1 MAARAVGL
9 TSNKGLTFFVR
20 AFNDCA
26 LRSASSMAAVRQPR
40 KMAARCR
47 AGKNKL
53 RQAKVKEAKS
63 MGIKCA
69 SMKELDLNFPC
80 EEQLIF
86 ASAEEAIGRQ
96 FREALRDNEGLRWI
110 RLIVILKVF
119 LLAERIPP
127 IGKKARLRIFLAHE
141 LHARLEKLCDFM
153 HLMPFAEIRE
163 NRTMTTFS
171 NPLECYV
178 FVSNSFLT
186 SANILRQKIKKPSQK
201 KLEIV
206 SNVREVFG
214 NSCVTVFQYGDMN
227 TAEWE
232 DLRYALS
239 KHNVKVKIFPNR
251 VTHKALEDTIYDGII
266 PLFACTTCVIYSE
279 EPAVKPILD
288 VIKRQPK
295 LELLGA
301 KIDNR
306 LMSVRN
312 VQDFAKLPSLTELH
326 VTLVQL
332 LQHQSN
338 QLGSL
343 LQQNQSQLSS
353 NLDQLV
359 KQGGEQQ

>member
-53 RQAKVKEAKS
+53 RQA
-63 MGIKCA
+63 
-69 SMKELDLNFPC
+69 
-80 EEQLIF
+80 
-86 ASAEEAIGRQ
+86 
-96 FREALRDNEGLRWI
+96 
-110 RLIVILKVF
+110 
-119 LLAERIPP
+119 
-127 IGKKARLRIFLAHE
+127 
-141 LHARLEKLCDFM
+141 
-153 HLMPFAEIRE
+153 
-163 NRTMTTFS
+163 
-171 NPLECYV
+171 
-178 FVSNSFLT
+178 
-186 SANILRQKIKKPSQK
+186 KPSQK